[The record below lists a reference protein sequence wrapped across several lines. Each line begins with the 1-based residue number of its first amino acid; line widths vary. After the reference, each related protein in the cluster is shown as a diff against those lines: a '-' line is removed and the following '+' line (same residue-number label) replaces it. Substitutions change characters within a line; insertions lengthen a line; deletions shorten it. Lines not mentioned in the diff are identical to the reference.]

1 MCVCVMLSCVHGG
14 GGGEGGGGENFGFLP
29 ANFMEKP
36 QLWVSKY

>member
-1 MCVCVMLSCVHGG
+1 MCVCVTLSCVHG
-14 GGGEGGGGENFGFLP
+14 GGGEGGGGENFGFFQ